1 MLRLLSVQDGV
12 SVVVDSIFVVAS
24 MFGEF
29 CVWYMF
35 CDVVLSILSRYGF
48 ILLRTKEG
56 LLLCVFAVVLVSL
69 PHGAVDWSVV
79 CGCSISWSYSLINH

>member
-12 SVVVDSIFVVAS
+12 SVVVDSIFVVAP
-24 MFGEF
+24 MFGKF

-35 CDVVLSILSRYGF
+35 CDVVLSILSRYGV
-48 ILLRTKEG
+48 ILLRTREG
-56 LLLCVFAVVLVSL
+56 LLLCELDVVLVSL

-79 CGCSISWSYSLINH
+79 NDCSITWSYSILKD